1 MTKENK
7 LVMLLV
13 FRVEIHYADLI
24 TKKVI
29 RSELEYMVYAR
40 NISDE
45 LFNKNYKISKI
56 QVGKKT

>member
-1 MTKENK
+1 
-7 LVMLLV
+7 MLLV